1 MEHEFFHAEGK
12 TDMKTLRVT
21 FPNFSKARKRVPVN
35 NDHTAKI
42 KKINIYLKKSKNKFR
57 KPEHNKIHQSFKNH
71 ISRVTAAVFIT
82 L

>member
-42 KKINIYLKKSKNKFR
+42 KKINIYLKKKAKTNSEHLNITKYTKVSKTTF
-57 KPEHNKIHQSFKNH
+57 QG
-71 ISRVTAAVFIT
+71 
-82 L
+82 